1 MQLHLSVPG
10 RRDPWWGLE
19 GPSARRHRARVMIES
34 GVAFILAI
42 GAFCFMVALWVSA
55 VALWTH
61 V

>member
-1 MQLHLSVPG
+1 MPG

-19 GPSARRHRARVMIES
+19 GPGARRHRARVMIES

-61 V
+61 A